1 MNASNERGDN
11 DKEAEK
17 ETLARSLRAL
27 ERTLENV
34 LFLREEMVS
43 RQERSCQHL
52 QYMVIYHLNV
62 KVTLDLAKTEI
73 IGFL

>member
-1 MNASNERGDN
+1 MPVTKGGNN

-17 ETLARSLRAL
+17 ETLARSLREL

-43 RQERSCQHL
+43 RQERKRQHL
-52 QYMVIYHLNV
+52 QYMVI
-62 KVTLDLAKTEI
+62 
-73 IGFL
+73 